1 VFILGEKMED
11 MLMVYDR
18 DYWLETMI
26 KIANPVLTSLSKR
39 ELKSRIF
46 SMENNKRER
55 YMPLEMFSRTLCGM
69 APWLSLDENEI
80 INEEERKL
88 KKKFLELAQQSLDAA
103 TNPESSNYMNFSKGD
118 QPLVDT
124 AFLAQ
129 AIVRAPKEL
138 FFSLGNPIQSNLIK
152 ALKESR
158 KIKPY
163 YNNWVLFPAM
173 IEAALYLMGETY
185 DPVRIDYALKQL
197 EQWYKGDG
205 IYGDGPFFQC
215 DYYNSF
221 VIHPMLIDILEI
233 VGKEYEDWN
242 EMKKWEYKRAGR
254 YSEILERMISPEG
267 TFPPIGR
274 SLTYR
279 FGVFHALSHLAL
291 HHNLPQK
298 LIPAQ
303 VRCALTSVIK
313 NIIEKPGVFDEE
325 GWLTVGFTGYQPS
338 LGEAYISKGSVYL
351 CMCVFLPLGLPP
363 TDSFWSGTPKKWS
376 SLKIWSGEDFER
388 DVSLK

>member
-1 VFILGEKMED
+1 M
-11 MLMVYDR
+11 
-18 DYWLETMI
+18 
-26 KIANPVLTSLSKR
+26 
-39 ELKSRIF
+39 
-46 SMENNKRER
+46 
-55 YMPLEMFSRTLCGM
+55 
-69 APWLSLDENEI
+69 
-80 INEEERKL
+80 
-88 KKKFLELAQQSLDAA
+88 ELAQQSLDAA

-351 CMCVFLPLGLPP
+351 CMCVFCL
-363 TDSFWSGTPKKWS
+363 
-376 SLKIWSGEDFER
+376 
-388 DVSLK
+388 